1 MSLSTHRKYAMSLYG
16 IVVFLYWVSQYLYLP
31 TLPVYIRAK
40 TENLAMVGTVLAMYG
55 LWQAIIRLPLG
66 IMADWV
72 GWRKPFIM
80 GCLILGVL
88 GSWMLGTS
96 ETLAGLIVGRALT
109 GLAAGSWVLL
119 IVSFNSVFS
128 QQEAVRATTLIT
140 LVSLLGRWF
149 ATSVT
154 GFLNT
159 WGGYVLAFF
168 LAALMAMLAL
178 LLMIPAPETRRPP
191 KRPGLQSL
199 LVLVTRQDVLLPSL
213 LSMLVLYVVWG
224 LSYGFFPLLAK
235 QLGASEVTLSLLVSM
250 SIVIV
255 ILGNLT
261 ATAIAL
267 KLGTRRMIAF
277 SFVFQTV
284 GIGLTAL
291 VPSLPV
297 VFVAQFLVGYAF
309 GVSYPLLMGL
319 SIQYVAEH
327 ERATAMG
334 LHQAVYSIG
343 MFGGPWLSGLL
354 ADSIGMGPMFGITA
368 ICTGALGV
376 SGTYWLASRP
386 KYADGNNL

>member
-1 MSLSTHRKYAMSLYG
+1 MGLSTHRKYAISVYSL
-16 IVVFLYWVSQYLYLP
+16 VVFLYWMSQYLYIP

-40 TENLAMVGTVLAMYG
+40 TENLAMVGMVLSMYG

-66 IMADWV
+66 IIADWV

-80 GCLILGVL
+80 ICLALGVL

-96 ETLAGLIVGRALT
+96 ETLTGLIVGRALT

-119 IVSFNSVFS
+119 IVSFNSLFS

-140 LVSLLGRWF
+140 LVSLVSRWLS
-149 ATSVT
+149 TSVT

-159 WGGYVLAFF
+159 WGGGYVLAFF
-168 LAALMAMLAL
+168 LAALVAVLAL

-191 KRPGLQSL
+191 TRPGLQSL
-199 LVLVTRQDVLLPSL
+199 LRLITRKDVLLPSL
-213 LSMLVLYVVWG
+213 LSMIVLYVVWG

-235 QLGASEVTLSLLVSM
+235 QLGASEVTLSVLVST
-250 SIVIV
+250 SVVIVIV
-255 ILGNLT
+255 GNLA
-261 ATAIAL
+261 ATAIAP
-267 KLGTRRMIAF
+267 KVGTRRMIAL
-277 SFVFQTV
+277 SFVIQTV

-291 VPSLPV
+291 VPSLPI
-297 VFVAQFLVGYAF
+297 VFVAQFLVGYTF

-354 ADSIGMGPMFGITA
+354 ADSIGMGPMFGISA
-368 ICTGALGV
+368 IFTCILGV
-376 SGTYWLASRP
+376 SGTYWLASTP
-386 KYADGNNL
+386 KRSVRT